1 MTASSNK
8 FMSGGTKASHSG
20 QKLPDTREELFEVV
34 RTQNPK
40 LQVEDAFVVPVWFAQ
55 QNKWLEDPTG
65 AHSTVYNYPL
75 LLRIR
80 GPLNVSALQKSLEE
94 IVRRHGVFRS
104 VFRIMDKNLVQIV
117 LPTQEFS
124 LPLIHLEGPPEA
136 RELQMLKAARREAM
150 LPFDLTQDSVIRCK
164 LIRLQADNH
173 VLQLTTHTL
182 VYDDWSSG
190 VLIRELSEMYCAFA
204 AETVPLNPPLMFQFG
219 DFVRWY
225 HHRLQ
230 SPEFESHLDY
240 WKQQLDTAATFDH
253 LTTDFARPARNTCV
267 GATLK
272 MVFPAAQAHS
282 LKLLSRQERVS
293 LYMVLLAGF
302 KCLLHRYS
310 GHEEIGV
317 GTCAANRPLE
327 EAEGLIGRFGN
338 SMLLRTNLS
347 GNPTFSELLKRVRE
361 VALNAWSN
369 QELPLGMLLQMVD
382 AGTDRNR
389 NSPFRVMFNLQN
401 APKENWQLPGLTVD
415 WLPLDIETSKLDMI
429 VWLKS
434 EPALEITLEYST
446 QLFESARMKK
456 LLVDYQAI
464 LETMVKDPKQR
475 VNEIPISAMLEPAG
489 AQSAP
494 TTTHKVIETG
504 HRAGVETRMIELW
517 KGVFASKAIDV
528 TQNFFELGG
537 DSLMAVRL
545 FTQIN
550 KTFQCSLPL
559 TVLLEAPTIKQL
571 VQILCNQPPSSCP
584 LVSIRPGGKRPPL
597 FCLYG
602 NHGDIDDYFNLVKA
616 LGDDQ
621 PVFGIRSSALEDLS
635 RLPQS
640 LEEAAAEV
648 VHWIRKAQ
656 PRGIPSL
663 LGYSWAGL
671 LAFEVSRQLAE
682 TSGIQCFTAMVGTLA
697 PMRPTNFASRF
708 SHFVRYFPSW
718 FWNLATDDKHRRR
731 RLLRWKEMIWS
742 TKKKLTEGHL
752 PVEELVSSSPI
763 SRHMVGL
770 MDKYHP
776 LAGSNV
782 TIDLFL
788 ERDSYQAQPHPLA
801 AWRTCHLPDGGWQ
814 YWVHN
819 QPRIHWLKGD
829 HWSIIKPPLVSSLAE
844 SIRSAMDQH
853 FNLNSSGRA
862 KRVGSDVSSRAN
874 CTMLDS
880 WDNYT

>member
-1 MTASSNK
+1 MTAGGNK
-8 FMSGGTKASHSG
+8 FMSDGAEPVRSG
-20 QKLPDTREELFEVV
+20 RKLPSSREELLEVV
-34 RTQNPK
+34 RNQNPR

-55 QNKWLEDPTG
+55 QNKWLEDPAG

-75 LLRIR
+75 LLSIR

-104 VFRIMDKNLVQIV
+104 VFRIIDGNLVQIV
-117 LPTQEFS
+117 LPPQAFS
-124 LPLIHLEGPPEA
+124 LPVIHLDGSPEA
-136 RELQMLKAARREAM
+136 RELQMQEATQREAM

-164 LIRLQADNH
+164 LIRLQADKH

-204 AETVPLNPPLMFQFG
+204 AGTVPLNPPLVFRFG
-219 DFVRWY
+219 DFARWY

-230 SPEFESHLDY
+230 GPEFESHLDY

-253 LTTDFARPARNTCV
+253 LPADFARPARNTCA

-272 MVFPAAQAHS
+272 MVFPAAQADS
-282 LKLLSRQERVS
+282 LKRLSRQERVS

-338 SMLLRTNLS
+338 SMLLRTSLS

-361 VALNAWSN
+361 VALNAWSH
-369 QELPLGMLLQMVD
+369 QELPLGMLLQTVD
-382 AGTDRNR
+382 AGTNRNR

-401 APKENWQLPGLTVD
+401 APKESWQLPGLAVD
-415 WLPLDIETSKLDMI
+415 WLPLDTETSKLDMI

-446 QLFESARMKK
+446 QLFESASMKK
-456 LLVDYQAI
+456 LLADYQAI

-475 VNEIPISAMLEPAG
+475 VNDITISAMPEPAG
-489 AQSAP
+489 TQPVRMTIHRAIEP
-494 TTTHKVIETG
+494 GHK
-504 HRAGVETRMIELW
+504 AGVETRMIELW
-517 KGVFASKAIDV
+517 KSVFGRKAIDV

-537 DSLMAVRL
+537 DSLMATRL
-545 FTQIN
+545 FAQIN

-559 TVLLEAPTIKQL
+559 TALLEAPTIRQL
-571 VQILCNQPPSSCP
+571 VQILCDQPSSSFP
-584 LVSIRPGGKRPPL
+584 LVSIQRGGTRPPL

-616 LGDDQ
+616 MGDDQ

-656 PRGIPSL
+656 PRGVPSL

-682 TSGIQCFTAMVGTLA
+682 TSGIQCFTAMVGTVA

-718 FWNLATDDKHRRR
+718 CWNLAADNKHRRR

-742 TKKKLTEGHL
+742 AKRRLTEGRL
-752 PVEELVSSSPI
+752 PVEELVPASPI
-763 SRHMVGL
+763 SHHMVGL
-770 MDKYHP
+770 MEKYHP
-776 LAGSNV
+776 PAGSNI
-782 TIDLFL
+782 TIDLFR
-788 ERDSYQAQPHPLA
+788 EHDSYQTRPHPLA

-814 YWVHN
+814 HWVHN

-853 FNLNSSGRA
+853 FNLNSRGRT
-862 KRVGSDVSSRAN
+862 RPMGSNVSSKAD
-874 CTMLDS
+874 CAVCL
-880 WDNYT
+880 